1 MAVIILQAYSEAMGD
16 IDVTP
21 LGGGTFRVTVAGAE
35 TTTHRVT
42 VPPTMLADLGLE
54 DVTPEA
60 VVRESF
66 AFLLEREPN
75 TSILGRFSL
84 DVISRYFPE
93 YSQELPR
100 RLG

>member
-1 MAVIILQAYSEAMGD
+1 MGT
-16 IDVTP
+16 IEVTP
-21 LGGGTFRVTVAGAE
+21 LGGGAFRVTVADAV
-35 TTTHRVT
+35 TTIHRVT
-42 VPPTMLADLGLE
+42 VPPALLDDLGL
-54 DVTPEA
+54 DHVTPEA

-75 TSILGRFSL
+75 TSILDEFSL

-93 YSQELPR
+93 YTRELPG

>member
-1 MAVIILQAYSEAMGD
+1 
-16 IDVTP
+16 
-21 LGGGTFRVTVAGAE
+21 
-35 TTTHRVT
+35 
-42 VPPTMLADLGLE
+42 
-54 DVTPEA
+54 VTPEA

-75 TSILGRFSL
+75 TSILGEFSL

>member
-1 MAVIILQAYSEAMGD
+1 MT
-16 IDVTP
+16 VT
-21 LGGGTFRVTVAGAE
+21 GAE

-42 VPPTMLADLGLE
+42 IPPGMIEDLGLE
-54 DVTPEA
+54 GVTPDA

-75 TSILGRFSL
+75 TSILPDFPL
-84 DVISRYFPE
+84 DVIGRYFPE
-93 YSQELPR
+93 YPQDLPR